1 VAKDF
6 VTGLFSGGNGQFLV
20 LDALPALVLHASQAI
35 FGTVWGTNADVLTRP
50 WQLVA
55 QMDGGGRRGC
65 CSSRRQ
71 RGMAVLASHEP
82 CVMEVQHHAAASAD
96 RIGQQLRRLVA
107 PPCVL

>member
-1 VAKDF
+1 MLPLITPPIF
-6 VTGLFSGGNGQFLV
+6 R
-20 LDALPALVLHASQAI
+20 ALLALVLHASQAI
-35 FGTVWGTNADVLTRP
+35 FGTVWGTNADLVTRP

-55 QMDGGGRRGC
+55 QMDGGGHRGC
-65 CSSRRQ
+65 CSGRRQ

-82 CVMEVQHHAAASAD
+82 CVTEVQHHAAASAD

>member
-1 VAKDF
+1 MLPLITPPIF
-6 VTGLFSGGNGQFLV
+6 R
-20 LDALPALVLHASQAI
+20 ALLALVLHASQAI

-82 CVMEVQHHAAASAD
+82 CVMEVQHHAAASAAASAD